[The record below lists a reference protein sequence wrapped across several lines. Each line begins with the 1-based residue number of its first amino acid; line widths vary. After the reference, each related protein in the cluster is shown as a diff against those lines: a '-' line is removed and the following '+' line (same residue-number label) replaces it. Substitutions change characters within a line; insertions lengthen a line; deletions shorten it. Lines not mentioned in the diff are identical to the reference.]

1 MVDDEE
7 IADDI
12 TGLNDLFSDWDQEM
26 IQPTSPD
33 RSSRPGSP
41 GMDELM
47 GQRNSPGLPSSNGGQ
62 KPQQDTEEV
71 SSYIEG
77 IVQYFLLL
85 IEFDS
90 FRLELFCNNH
100 CRWATWCRRRRLAE
114 CPTGSGPHVRTWRM
128 CVRRI

>member
-1 MVDDEE
+1 MKVFINNFIYPLQSTQAQFPDVGGLDEDLLPDMVDDEE

-71 SSYIEG
+71 S
-77 IVQYFLLL
+77 
-85 IEFDS
+85 
-90 FRLELFCNNH
+90 
-100 CRWATWCRRRRLAE
+100 
-114 CPTGSGPHVRTWRM
+114 
-128 CVRRI
+128 